1 MANNKS
7 DRPDK
12 MYVKVLTVRLSEEE
26 YAQLEKMA
34 SDDGRPISIVARQL
48 LFGRNGQ
55 IPSGMSDGDA
65 KYKTLL
71 AVQQCRQAFKKISSR
86 INEAVGVY
94 DHSLDVVDE
103 RGEKVVS
110 TSQTIRH
117 IKGLVEMQLVL
128 QKNLNLVLDS
138 LGVQPVYY
146 AARPSRDSRVGELIN
161 AQREAERISSE
172 ASKYE
177 NGKDKKDTA
186 RIQDG
191 DNREIPK
198 KYRYMF
204 RGIATGKIIEDA
216 QEFTTKKGTVMMR
229 FKAEVHSFMGGEE
242 TVHIVHVIRVKN
254 GQFPFIKA
262 GRSVTIIGEL
272 GIKAVKENDELK
284 IEKTIYADEV
294 SFP

>member
-1 MANNKS
+1 
-7 DRPDK
+7 
-12 MYVKVLTVRLSEEE
+12 MYVKLLTVRLSEAE

-34 SDDGRPISIVARQL
+34 SDDGRPMSIVARQL
-48 LFGRNGQ
+48 LFGRGGQ
-55 IPSGMSDGDA
+55 IPSGLSDGDA

-94 DHSLDVVDE
+94 DQSLDVVDE
-103 RGEKVVS
+103 KGEKVVS

-117 IKGLVEMQLVL
+117 IKGLVENQLIL

-161 AQREAERISSE
+161 AQREADRITAEVSKIESETERAEKNVGVEISNE
-172 ASKYE
+172 
-177 NGKDKKDTA
+177 
-186 RIQDG
+186 
-191 DNREIPK
+191 EIPNR
-198 KYRYMF
+198 YRYMF
-204 RGIATGKIIEDA
+204 KGFATGKVLEDA

-229 FKAEVHSFMGGEE
+229 FKAEVRSFMGGEE
-242 TVHIVHVIRVKN
+242 TVHIVHVLRVKN
-254 GQFPFIKA
+254 GMFPFIKA
-262 GRSVTIIGEL
+262 GRSVTIVGDL